1 MTQPE
6 FQYVGGFHTIM
17 ALLEAMPETIMAIF
31 LEASREDQRTK
42 RLLDLAKKQKVE
54 VHRCSL
60 KELETESP
68 KFNFQNQGI
77 VVQCRSFPDLNE
89 SFLDKLITTPTKPLL
104 LLVLDGVQDPHNL
117 GACLRTANGFGVD
130 AVIAPRDRAC
140 GLTPVVFKV
149 ACGAANLTPFV
160 RVTNLS
166 RTLKAIK
173 EKGVW
178 IVGLLSQG
186 EAALSEIDLTGHIAI
201 VLGNE
206 GQGIRRLTQQC
217 CDYTANIS
225 MSDSSR
231 VDSFNVSAATAIALY
246 EAVRQR
252 SE

>member
-1 MTQPE
+1 MTQP
-6 FQYVGGFHTIM
+6 QYIGGFHTVM
-17 ALLEAMPETIMAIF
+17 ALLEAMPETIVAIF
-31 LEASREDQRTK
+31 LEVSREDQRAE
-42 RLLDLAKKQKVE
+42 RLLELAKKQKVE

-60 KELETESP
+60 KELSKESL
-68 KFNFQNQGI
+68 KFNFQNQG
-77 VVQCRSFPDLNE
+77 VVAQCRSFPDLNE
-89 SFLDKLITTPTKPLL
+89 SFLDKRIATPNKPLL

-149 ACGAANLTPFV
+149 ASGAANLTPFI

-166 RTLKAIK
+166 RTLKTLK

-178 IVGLLSQG
+178 IVGLLGQG
-186 EAALSEIDLTGHIAI
+186 EAVLSNIDLTGDIAI

-206 GQGIRRLTQQC
+206 GQGIRRLTQEH
-217 CDYTANIS
+217 CDYTANIP
-225 MSDSSR
+225 MSGS
-231 VDSFNVSAATAIALY
+231 VDSFNVSATTAIALY

-252 SE
+252 G